1 MAHDGGVQGYEVV
14 RPKASGWVDEASCLL
29 QSQAL
34 GWTWLEAVFG
44 IVRFALEV
52 GISVGQE
59 NEGKLMGD
67 QTARMILDYGEVVA
81 ECVEGC

>member
-1 MAHDGGVQGYEVV
+1 MG
-14 RPKASGWVDEASCLL
+14 C
-29 QSQAL
+29 
-34 GWTWLEAVFG
+34 G

-67 QTARMILDYGEVVA
+67 QTAQMILDYGEVVA